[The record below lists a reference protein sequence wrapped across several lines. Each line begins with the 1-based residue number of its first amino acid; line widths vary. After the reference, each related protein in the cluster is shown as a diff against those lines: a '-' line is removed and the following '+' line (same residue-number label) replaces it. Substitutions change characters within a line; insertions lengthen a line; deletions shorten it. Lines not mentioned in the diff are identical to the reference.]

1 MLKIVERR
9 AMRIKSK
16 KKKVKIIA
24 SFKNKLHNFDVLLL
38 EKPAKG
44 KKRLKSKQ
52 RNKSRQKRKK
62 KQKRRKR
69 KLN

>member
-1 MLKIVERR
+1 
-9 AMRIKSK
+9 MRIKSK

-44 KKRLKSKQ
+44 KKG
-52 RNKSRQKRKK
+52 
-62 KQKRRKR
+62 
-69 KLN
+69 